1 MANDEHVSV
10 IKQGVKA
17 WNAWREEGRDNPL
30 ALWSVDLSGADLH
43 GRDLR
48 GAALYRTD
56 FSRADLSGADLSG
69 SSVDNSDFSGADL
82 SGATLV
88 GTNVADTNLVNLR
101 WDSKKMR
108 GRYQG
113 IRGLDSCF
121 GNALFKRA
129 AADQDFLDT
138 LEAKWSGTWRIALF
152 WVWHALDYGR
162 SLSRIA
168 VIGFGIA
175 ALYGFVFDRCS
186 GLLDYTNSA
195 NTWFTPFYF
204 SVVTFTTLGFGDV
217 KPKTII
223 GELLVSS
230 EVVFGFIILGLL
242 LAVLAEK
249 LARRS

>member
-1 MANDEHVSV
+1 MANDEHLAV
-10 IKQGVKA
+10 INQGVKA
-17 WNAWREEGRDNPL
+17 WNAWREETPETRL

-43 GRDLR
+43 GRDLS
-48 GAALYRTD
+48 GAALYRTN
-56 FSRADLSGADLSG
+56 FRGADLSGADLSG
-69 SSVDNSDFSGADL
+69 STVDNSDLSGADL

-88 GTNVADTNLVNLR
+88 GTNVADANLVNLR

-129 AADQDFLDT
+129 AADQDFLDA
-138 LEAKWSGTWRIALF
+138 LEAKWSGTWRIALL
-152 WVWHALDYGR
+152 WAWHALDYGR

-175 ALYGFVFDRCS
+175 ALFGFVFKQWP
-186 GLLDYTNSA
+186 GFLDYTSSA

-217 KPKTII
+217 KPKTIG
-223 GELLVSS
+223 GEFLVSF
-230 EVVFGFIILGLL
+230 EVIFGYITLGLL